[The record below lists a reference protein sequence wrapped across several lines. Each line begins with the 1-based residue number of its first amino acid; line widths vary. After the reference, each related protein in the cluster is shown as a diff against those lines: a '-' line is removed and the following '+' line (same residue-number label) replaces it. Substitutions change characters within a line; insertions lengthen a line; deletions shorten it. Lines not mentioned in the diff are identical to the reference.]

1 MAINTKKYIEQFL
14 QIRTKSAEVVPLR
27 LNAPQQKLYAALAAQ
42 ARAGKPL
49 RAIVLKARQ
58 MGFSTLTE
66 AMIFKRTATRKNVRS
81 GIVAHDED
89 ATNNLYRMTKLFYER
104 LPEPMQPQRRA
115 LNARELVFNDAE
127 GHGLNSSIRVMTA
140 GGKGVGRAI
149 NSKLYALISD
159 DDFRKHSWLDPGLFD
174 YYEYKSCRPD
184 YKEFFD
190 PNSAASTKLPGS
202 LVAIKFRPGQG
213 NYTTYTVGNAVD
225 HPLMRVEE
233 MYLIEAEATAA
244 SNLSNGIAL
253 LNSFMQTYRYASYN
267 CQSADFKAFQNEIGL
282 QARIEFW
289 GEGIPFWYKKRLALG
304 IDLANSNC
312 KEDSYRFVVDGRAP
326 WWNCQIPRTEWSS
339 NPALIG
345 MNNPDPSDTVENVI
359 E

>member
-1 MAINTKKYIEQFL
+1 
-14 QIRTKSAEVVPLR
+14 
-27 LNAPQQKLYAALAAQ
+27 
-42 ARAGKPL
+42 
-49 RAIVLKARQ
+49 
-58 MGFSTLTE
+58 
-66 AMIFKRTATRKNVRS
+66 
-81 GIVAHDED
+81 
-89 ATNNLYRMTKLFYER
+89 
-104 LPEPMQPQRRA
+104 
-115 LNARELVFNDAE
+115 
-127 GHGLNSSIRVMTA
+127 
-140 GGKGVGRAI
+140 
-149 NSKLYALISD
+149 
-159 DDFRKHSWLDPGLFD
+159 
-174 YYEYKSCRPD
+174 
-184 YKEFFD
+184 
-190 PNSAASTKLPGS
+190 
-202 LVAIKFRPGQG
+202 
-213 NYTTYTVGNAVD
+213 
-225 HPLMRVEE
+225 MRVEE